1 MSAENLIIG
10 QGRSAAMPAGDADLV
25 KETTTQDF
33 RADVLEASRSVPVL
47 VDFWAPWCGPCRM
60 VAPVVDEL
68 SDEYDGR
75 VKFVKL
81 NTDDNIKT
89 ASQYQIRSIP
99 TLLVFKGGE
108 PVGQIV
114 GFRPKSDLKKRL
126 DAAL

>member
-1 MSAENLIIG
+1 MAKPI
-10 QGRSAAMPAGDADLV
+10 AVTDADFDAEV
-25 KETTTQDF
+25 IKSEM
-33 RADVLEASRSVPVL
+33 PVL

-68 SDEYDGR
+68 SDEYDGK

-81 NTDDNIKT
+81 NTDDNVKT
-89 ASQYQIRSIP
+89 ASQFGIRSIP

-108 PVGQIV
+108 VAGQIV

-126 DAAL
+126 DAVL

>member
-1 MSAENLIIG
+1 MAKPTEVTDANFDAEVIK
-10 QGRSAAMPAGDADLV
+10 SD
-25 KETTTQDF
+25 K
-33 RADVLEASRSVPVL
+33 PVL

-60 VAPVVDEL
+60 VAPIVDEL

-81 NTDDNIKT
+81 NTDDNIKV

-99 TLLVFKGGE
+99 TLLVFKDGK
-108 PVGQIV
+108 PVGQII
-114 GFRPKSDLKKRL
+114 GFRPKSDLKQRL

>member
-1 MSAENLIIG
+1 MAKPFEVT
-10 QGRSAAMPAGDADLV
+10 DANFDTEVL
-25 KETTTQDF
+25 KSET
-33 RADVLEASRSVPVL
+33 PVL

-68 SDEYDGR
+68 SDEYDGK

-81 NTDDNIKT
+81 NTDDNVGT
-89 ASQYQIRSIP
+89 ATKYQIRSIP

-108 PVGQIV
+108 PVGQII